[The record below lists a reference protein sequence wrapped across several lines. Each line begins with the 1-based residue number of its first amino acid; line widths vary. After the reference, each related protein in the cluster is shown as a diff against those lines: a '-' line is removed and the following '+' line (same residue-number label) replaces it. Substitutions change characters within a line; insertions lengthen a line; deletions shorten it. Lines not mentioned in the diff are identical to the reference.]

1 MHSVW
6 AYNQENHWAVLITV
20 YRPDPK
26 HWINWR
32 TRRPKDATIYAVNGY
47 DAVMLLATIIG
58 RVGADPEKVKPAL
71 YELSGYI
78 GAGGELRFDS
88 NGDAIRNV
96 KLYVVRKGKFKSL

>member
-1 MHSVW
+1 M
-6 AYNQENHWAVLITV
+6 
-20 YRPDPK
+20 
-26 HWINWR
+26 
-32 TRRPKDATIYAVNGY
+32 NGY
-47 DAVMLLATIIG
+47 DAVILLATIIG

-96 KLYVVRKGKFKSL
+96 KLFVVSKGKFKSL